1 MCDRAK
7 GYEKVVAYSSIAHMA
22 YVLLAASAT
31 TRLSLQA
38 SILQM
43 VSHGLISAMLFILVG
58 IVYKKNW

>member
-1 MCDRAK
+1 
-7 GYEKVVAYSSIAHMA
+7 MA